1 MLFDYNEILVKKV
14 MNKDYIVLNIRNTVN
29 EAIKLMLKNNI
40 QDVFIEDL
48 NHNVKGVITLSD
60 VANIYDEINQEIL
73 LKKYIRTNMISVDKN
88 KTLYQCRSIMIENNI
103 GRLPVL
109 EKGNLIGVIRQ
120 AEIRDYFYMD
130 LERISKTLNHI
141 VESIHEALCLIDTKG
156 KVIIWNKNAA
166 ELYDIPQKDIVGKS
180 IKDFFPDSI
189 NSKVLES
196 KERITNVYHSPK
208 KNYKVIINAL
218 PIYINGKFEGVL
230 TTDRDVTEVTS
241 LSKKL
246 EKANS
251 NLKFL
256 EGEFKKLKNNYF
268 DNIIGRSTKIIEKIK
283 IAKQVSKS
291 DISVLISGE
300 SGTGKELFAK
310 NIHDYSGAK
319 GSFIPVNCSA
329 IPNELFESEFFGYDE
344 GAFTGA
350 NKKGKVGFFELANN
364 GTLFLDEIAELP
376 LYMQAKLLRVLQDNT
391 FTRVG
396 GTEVINSKV
405 RIISATNANLAEM
418 VDEGKFRKDLF
429 YRLNVIE
436 IKLPPLRERENDI
449 VLLTYHF
456 LNELAEKN
464 NRDVPKISP
473 EVLDIFKKYNWNGN
487 IRELRNVVEHTL
499 VLCTDNVI
507 NKDRLPSHILKFVKE
522 KEHDFIKTESTF
534 DLNKSI
540 SNLEKK
546 IIIEALK
553 NTKGNKAKAAK
564 LLNIPRSTLHYKLD
578 SYEIVNF

>member
-29 EAIKLMLKNNI
+29 EAIKLMLRNNI

-88 KTLYQCRSIMIENNI
+88 KTLYQCRSIMIENSI

-166 ELYDIPQKDIVGKS
+166 ELYDIPQKDIVGKN

-218 PIYINGKFEGVL
+218 PMYINGKFEGVL

-310 NIHDYSGAK
+310 NIHDYSERK

-376 LYMQAKLLRVLQDNT
+376 LYMQAKLLRVLQDNK

-396 GTEVINSKV
+396 GTELINSKV
-405 RIISATNANLAEM
+405 RIISATNTNLAEM

-436 IKLPPLRERENDI
+436 IKLPPLSERENDI

-473 EVLDIFKKYNWNGN
+473 EVLDIFKRYNWNGN

-507 NKDRLPSHILKFVKE
+507 NKDTLPSYILKFVKE
-522 KEHDFIKTESTF
+522 KEHNFIKTESTF

>member
-88 KTLYQCRSIMIENNI
+88 KTLYQCRSIMIENSI

-166 ELYDIPQKDIVGKS
+166 ELYDIPQKDIVGKN

-218 PIYINGKFEGVL
+218 PMYINGKFEGVL

-310 NIHDYSGAK
+310 NIHDYSERK

-376 LYMQAKLLRVLQDNT
+376 LYMQAKLLRVLQDNK

-396 GTEVINSKV
+396 GTELINSKV
-405 RIISATNANLAEM
+405 RIISATNTNLAEM

-436 IKLPPLRERENDI
+436 IKLPPLSERENDI

-473 EVLDIFKKYNWNGN
+473 EVLEIFKRYNWNGN

-507 NKDRLPSHILKFVKE
+507 NKDTLPSYILKFVKE
-522 KEHDFIKTESTF
+522 KEHNFIKTESTF

>member
-166 ELYDIPQKDIVGKS
+166 ELYDIPQKDIVGKN

-310 NIHDYSGAK
+310 NIHDYSGGK

-507 NKDRLPSHILKFVKE
+507 NKDTLPSHILKFVKE

>member
-166 ELYDIPQKDIVGKS
+166 ELYDIPQKDIVGKN

-310 NIHDYSGAK
+310 NIHDYSGGK